1 MTTISQIKP
10 EIDFSPTVGS
20 ASRSLVTVFAGGHE
34 FAIDTEY
41 ISGVYLLA
49 KSQTGKDLMV
59 ADTPEGEL
67 PVLSLAE
74 VLADEVGLVVEGTDT
89 ERSLMVINYD
99 GETAALRVKS
109 VSRPIELTQDD
120 FYSLPRVAHA
130 TDTNNLVTTI
140 AMVNPENEDP
150 NEAIRLVV
158 DPLAIFGFRKGS
170 ESAALEPTS
179 SRNETNNNPTADQR
193 TGQDQILAF
202 SPEFVS
208 RNDLDYV
215 FCLPLTGV
223 AEVISVTKAM
233 QMPFKSASFQG
244 FVIWRNHPI
253 PVINLGEAFGQGN
266 MQGETGRRGHTRTR
280 RLIVARAS
288 GGRYV
293 GFYTQKQ
300 MHSMKV
306 PAATPVELES
316 LKNKPSL
323 GAFKTEFGV
332 MSVPNLSQILDQS

>member
-10 EIDFSPTVGS
+10 EINFSTAVTS
-20 ASRSLVTVFAGGHE
+20 ASRSLITVVAGGHE

-49 KSQTGKDLMV
+49 KSQTGIELTV
-59 ADTPEGEL
+59 AETPEGEL

-74 VLADEVGLVVEGTDT
+74 VLADELGLVVEGTDT
-89 ERSLMVINYD
+89 ERSLVVINYND
-99 GETAALRVKS
+99 QTAALRVKS
-109 VSRPIELTQDD
+109 VSRPLELSHDD
-120 FYSLPRVAHA
+120 FYGLPRIAHA
-130 TDTNNLVTTI
+130 TDTNNLVATI
-140 AMVNPENEDP
+140 AMVDPENEDP

-158 DPLAIFGFRKGS
+158 DPLAVFGFR
-170 ESAALEPTS
+170 ESNEPTTLKPNGS
-179 SRNETNNNPTADQR
+179 PDTTNNNPTAKQR

-208 RNDLDYV
+208 RNSLDYV

-223 AEVISVTKAM
+223 AEVVSVYKAM
-233 QMPFKSASFQG
+233 KMPFKSSAFHG
-244 FVIWRNHPI
+244 FVIWRNQPI
-253 PVINLGEAFGQGN
+253 PVINLGEAFGQ
-266 MQGETGRRGHTRTR
+266 ETVSESGRRSLSRAR

-300 MHSMKV
+300 MHSMKI
-306 PAATPVELES
+306 PDATPVELES
-316 LKNKPSL
+316 LENKPSL
-323 GAFKTEFGV
+323 GAFKTDFGV
-332 MSVPNLSQILDQS
+332 MSVPDLSRILDQS